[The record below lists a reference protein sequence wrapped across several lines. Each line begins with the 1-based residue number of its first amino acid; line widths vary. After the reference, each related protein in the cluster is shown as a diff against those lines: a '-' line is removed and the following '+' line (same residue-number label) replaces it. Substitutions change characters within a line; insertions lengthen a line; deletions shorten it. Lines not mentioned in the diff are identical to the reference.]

1 MNLIWIE
8 THQMDLYVNGNNRR
22 PSYDVIYFDSFRV
35 EQIPKKNKIFIGNK
49 YTITNI
55 YRIQAYD
62 LIKCGHFCIKSIDFI
77 LFTDLLIF
85 SAWWYKFNFCWLLWE
100 EE

>member
-1 MNLIWIE
+1 
-8 THQMDLYVNGNNRR
+8 MDLYVNGNNRR
-22 PSYDVIYFDSFRV
+22 PSYDAIYFNSFRA

-49 YTITNI
+49 HTITNI

-62 LIKCGHFCIKSIDFI
+62 LITCGYFCIKFIDFI

-85 SAWWYKFNFCWLLWE
+85 STWLYKFNFS
-100 EE
+100 